1 MQYSALTK
9 KNKKKESIF
18 PSYRIAL
25 IEYLLVYA
33 KYISLKQE
41 EGALILFI
49 IFKKEMFLE

>member
-41 EGALILFI
+41 VGALILFI
-49 IFKKEMFLE
+49 IFRNEIFLE